1 MDFSSSF
8 SSINNERRSLT
19 RSTDDTDKSLSHIA
33 TSLRFAPVPIM
44 AIAGLLPQTGMLGDH
59 KTLNRLSHLRASY
72 HGKTDKSSQ
81 ETFFLNTLES
91 RKPFGDV
98 IGSAESLIGKV
109 LYEQGLGKYCDPSFV
124 RVTQQELAEAVNLT
138 QEGIMFTLLIYL
150 QNKVLLFHRN

>member
-8 SSINNERRSLT
+8 SSISNERRRSLT

-33 TSLRFAPVPIM
+33 TSLRFAPVPVL
-44 AIAGLLPQTGMLGDH
+44 AIAGLLPQAGMLGDH

-81 ETFFLNTLES
+81 ETVFLNTLES

-150 QNKVLLFHRN
+150 LNKVL